1 MVIHMD
7 EKQQNDLALL
17 REVLARELDTISQ
30 YERAS
35 FSASDKRLQAFF
47 RHLAREEKE
56 HVSEAMALVHEYD
69 AEQKQEWDET
79 NTSADHFEM
88 GKKSHPSAVVELR
101 NDEPQGSLTEPVSG
115 ASSET
120 PLSTVSTNSY
130 LTVGSLIGKHRN

>member
-1 MVIHMD
+1 MD

-17 REVLARELDTISQ
+17 REVLARELDTVSQ

-47 RHLAREEKE
+47 LHLAREEKE

-69 AEQKQEWDET
+69 PEQKQEWDET

-88 GKKSHPSAVVELR
+88 RRKSQPPAVVELTD
-101 NDEPQGSLTEPVSG
+101 NGPQGSLTEPVSG
-115 ASSET
+115 ASPET
-120 PLSTVSTNSY
+120 PRGTVSRSSY
-130 LTVGSLIGKHRN
+130 LTVGSLIEKHRN